1 MSQNKKILKLI
12 NDKKEKYS
20 MGLGT
25 GSSQTF
31 ELVFNETKS
40 KCRDIVLKYREEAP
54 DVAPH
59 IENVSNQILANI
71 VSIKNRLDT
80 ESFKNQVRLD
90 LIGDLERDMA
100 SLLVDEPEKKTKKKQ
115 DKREELEK

>member
-1 MSQNKKILKLI
+1 MSQNEKILKLI

-20 MGLGT
+20 TALGT

-40 KCRDIVLKYREEAP
+40 KCRDIVLKYREDAP

-59 IENVSNQILANI
+59 VENISNQILANI
-71 VSIKNRLDT
+71 VRIKNQLDT

-90 LIGDLERDMA
+90 LIDDIERGIA
-100 SLLVDEPEKKTKKKQ
+100 SLPVDEPEKQAKKKRG
-115 DKREELEK
+115 KREELEK